1 MEPLAELDEN
11 WIHPVLKT
19 NIKKILKN
27 LDDQNIKILNEKKLV
42 WFFSIYYLLKSLSTW
57 RFITMA
63 RVTVEDCVKKIP
75 NRFDLVIAA
84 AQRSREISNGI
95 SIEVDRDNDKNP
107 VVSLREIA
115 SEAVDAESLQERF
128 IRSMQKNLI
137 KEDNNIEEEASLEEE
152 FAAYLNESKSETK
165 TNDDFILNKIK
176 QVDEGSFEDISEEKI
191 KNED

>member
-1 MEPLAELDEN
+1 
-11 WIHPVLKT
+11 
-19 NIKKILKN
+19 
-27 LDDQNIKILNEKKLV
+27 
-42 WFFSIYYLLKSLSTW
+42 
-57 RFITMA
+57 MA

-95 SIEVDRDNDKNP
+95 PIEVDRDNDKNP

-137 KEDNNIEEEASLEEE
+137 KEENNEEDDVSLEEE
-152 FAAYLNESKSETK
+152 FAAYLNEAK
-165 TNDDFILNKIK
+165 TESSVDQDLIFNKNK
-176 QVDEGSFEDISEEKI
+176 LDDEGSFVDVPDELI